1 MLSFGYQKKK
11 KLYREYA
18 NENLNLAFGANEFG
32 EVIAEVKEQIL
43 ADANGKSSL
52 TWSAVK
58 MIPYL
63 KAKIVFMPIL
73 LVLTD
78 CITNKYYEWGDSFE
92 IAIFSFVCGLIM
104 FLCARRIAKSP
115 TRVKLGQIVNSKVVL
130 GDNYLEYSYSS
141 IDPKA
146 TEGIK
151 NTNFVVC
158 RMKYSDISTVR
169 YNKKK
174 NSYLLD
180 GPYHVRRYKNYSIK
194 DPDPQS
200 MDEDVRGKGLEI
212 YDVYN
217 NRDLF
222 ALISSK
228 INKKVGLVGTDV
240 NEKSKLNL
248 CTIVFGFGVVCD
260 AVMYALLLWRTV
272 FGIFGV

>member
-1 MLSFGYQKKK
+1 MT
-11 KLYREYA
+11 
-18 NENLNLAFGANEFG
+18 
-32 EVIAEVKEQIL
+32 
-43 ADANGKSSL
+43 DAKGKSSL
-52 TWSAVK
+52 TASAAN

-78 CITNKYYEWGDSFE
+78 FLSHKYYEWGDSYGVAF
-92 IAIFSFVCGLIM
+92 ASFVCAVIM
-104 FLCARRIAKSP
+104 FLCAKRISKSP

-141 IDPKA
+141 IDPKL
-146 TEGIK
+146 TEGIR

-158 RMKYSDISTVR
+158 RMKYSDISSVR

-180 GPYHVRRYKNYSIK
+180 GPYHIRRYKNYSIK

-200 MDEDVRGKGLEI
+200 MDEDVRGKSLEI

-217 NRDLF
+217 SRDLF
-222 ALISSK
+222 AIISSK
-228 INKKVGLVGTDV
+228 INKRVGLVGVDTR
-240 NEKSKLNL
+240 EKTKLNL
-248 CTIVFGFGVVCD
+248 CTTIFAFGVTFD
-260 AVMYALLLWRTV
+260 IVMYALLLWRFI
-272 FGIFGV
+272 FGIFGL